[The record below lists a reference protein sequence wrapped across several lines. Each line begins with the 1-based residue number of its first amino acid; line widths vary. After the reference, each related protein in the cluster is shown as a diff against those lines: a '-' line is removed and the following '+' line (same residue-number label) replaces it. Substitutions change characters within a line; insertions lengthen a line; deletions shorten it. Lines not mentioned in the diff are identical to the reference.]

1 VDGKKLDSDFDYHY
15 QSEVVVLNELRETDA
30 SARRALAN
38 KLKPIIAAPPDVISI
53 NRKNRAPYD
62 LVNRLLVLAFT
73 NDYVPLTLPSQD
85 RRWFAV
91 WSTVGRLSAE
101 ASVKLWAWYKAG
113 GFEACA
119 AWLYARDVSAFNP
132 AAAPP
137 VTDWK
142 RNLVESS
149 MSAAE
154 GYLLELMETRR
165 GEFAKGVVG
174 GPWHAVCSRLAA
186 LAPAG
191 TFIGPNNL
199 FHALK
204 EAGWKDLGRVSSGEL
219 PTKKHLFVAPD
230 MARMSKSDLRR
241 MVEPP
246 APPTLSVVKGSGN
259 V

>member
-1 VDGKKLDSDFDYHY
+1 
-15 QSEVVVLNELRETDA
+15 
-30 SARRALAN
+30 
-38 KLKPIIAAPPDVISI
+38 
-53 NRKNRAPYD
+53 
-62 LVNRLLVLAFT
+62 
-73 NDYVPLTLPSQD
+73 
-85 RRWFAV
+85 
-91 WSTVGRLSAE
+91 
-101 ASVKLWAWYKAG
+101 
-113 GFEACA
+113 
-119 AWLYARDVSAFNP
+119 
-132 AAAPP
+132 
-137 VTDWK
+137 
-142 RNLVESS
+142 

-246 APPTLSVVKGSGN
+246 APPTLSVVKGSG
-259 V
+259 